1 MSVKSHLGIDWPV
14 LIPFSEESD
23 EASRSRRRRRSDDG
37 MKVVINNWRE
47 DGEKEAVDMWD
58 NNGLSYPWPSAHRCA
73 HVILYV
79 GAIQPWWY
87 ITPQLNDGGGMKSNG
102 IERPFSKDF
111 PKSIFLPRTQ
121 QFLQHFGGDYLNN
134 VNVGC
139 IYKQERWWL

>member
-47 DGEKEAVDMWD
+47 DGEKEWTCGTTMDCLIRGPQHTDVPMWYCMWARYNRGD
-58 NNGLSYPWPSAHRCA
+58 TLHPSCIM
-73 HVILYV
+73 VEEWTQMEL
-79 GAIQPWWY
+79 
-87 ITPQLNDGGGMKSNG
+87 
-102 IERPFSKDF
+102 KDHF
-111 PKSIFLPRTQ
+111 QKIFLNLFFPRTQ
-121 QFLQHFGGDYLNN
+121 QFLQLFGGDYLNN